1 MSVFS
6 ISACGKTYT
15 YIGDNQN
22 LNINELNDNLPE
34 NGSIETAVET
44 SIVSMDVSDMFSKK
58 DKKTDYDES
67 ECTRINLGTSIS
79 IDGEGASLTD
89 DGVLISEKGDYILS
103 GECTDTK
110 IYISAAAD
118 DKVRLILA
126 GAKISNEKGAAIYA
140 YSADKVFITL
150 AEGTQNS
157 VTGVSETISEDESTD
172 AAIFSKTD
180 LTINGE
186 GTLNVTSSDG
196 KGIVS
201 RDDLK
206 IVSGDINVDSSDHAL
221 SGKDSVRI
229 AGGTLI
235 LKSDEDGIHSG
246 NDEDED
252 KGYVYIENGKIT
264 IDVKDDGI
272 HGETKVL
279 IADGTINIVKSQEGI
294 EGKIVE
300 IAGGNID
307 VEASDDGINA
317 ADGSGLNE
325 FGGFG
330 GFGGGN
336 MPGGFEFKPGENGN
350 MPDFKNGEM
359 PDFGNGKTPP
369 EMPDFPNGQMQNHG
383 SESSNEAEID
393 LTQPVYILISGGNVN
408 INSYGD
414 GIDANGSLYITGGNT
429 TVSGPENNGNGAIDY
444 DINGVV
450 TGGTLIASGSSGM
463 AMNFNA
469 TTQGSILVTF
479 SSSHSEGEEIVVK
492 DSDSNVIVSYTPLS
506 KYVSVTVTSP
516 DIKEG
521 ETYTISAGGETQTVT
536 MDSLIYGS
544 SFMMG
549 GRPF

>member
-1 MSVFS
+1 M
-6 ISACGKTYT
+6 
-15 YIGDNQN
+15 
-22 LNINELNDNLPE
+22 
-34 NGSIETAVET
+34 
-44 SIVSMDVSDMFSKK
+44 
-58 DKKTDYDES
+58 
-67 ECTRINLGTSIS
+67 
-79 IDGEGASLTD
+79 
-89 DGVLISEKGDYILS
+89 
-103 GECTDTK
+103 
-110 IYISAAAD
+110 
-118 DKVRLILA
+118 RLILA

-140 YSADKVFITL
+140 YNADKVFITL

-157 VTGVSETISEDESTD
+157 VSGVSETISEDESTD
-172 AAIFSKTD
+172 AAIYSKTD

-201 RDDLK
+201 KDDLK

-317 ADGSGLNE
+317 ADGSGSNE

-330 GFGGGN
+330 GFGGG
-336 MPGGFEFKPGENGN
+336 M
-350 MPDFKNGEM
+350 
-359 PDFGNGKTPP
+359 
-369 EMPDFPNGQMQNHG
+369 NGQEG
-383 SESSNEAEID
+383 TASNQEASID

-479 SSSHSEGEEIVVK
+479 SSSHSAGEEIVVK